1 MAADRPSWRG
11 RPRYGRPDAETN
23 DGGGSVNPP
32 FDIGAR
38 VSLADGLLLRAA
50 TAEDVDAI
58 VALAV
63 EAFGASDEPGVRT
76 YLSGPGSDIGSWT
89 VVADGDRIVSTCGL
103 LPLPFR
109 LDGVRFAGGQI
120 EYVVTDPA
128 YQRRGLVRAQFDW
141 HHAHAAD
148 LGHLALF
155 IGGIPYLYRRFGYG
169 YGVSYPDL
177 FVFDRATLH
186 PDPGVTLR
194 GASTAD
200 IPALLA
206 LDATR
211 PVEGLR
217 VDREATHFAQWLEMA
232 ARGVVDGVHA
242 GAERFHVAER
252 GGEIVG
258 WSALSE
264 LEHEK
269 RLLLLP
275 VVTRDAAVTDAI
287 VAHGM
292 DQAAQKEHVLIG
304 HDTPGTAHGARV
316 RAIGRPVPYGLG
328 IYVRIPDPVAFL
340 DALRPAL
347 SARLAASTHAS
358 AAGQVNISLYSTSVV
373 LRYEAGVVTAVEPA
387 PGVEDPFDDFA
398 CGVAPDW
405 FPAFVLGRFG
415 AAELERRVDDV
426 TLGQHADLL
435 EVLFPRRD
443 ADVVGDF

>member
-1 MAADRPSWRG
+1 MNA
-11 RPRYGRPDAETN
+11 
-23 DGGGSVNPP
+23 P
-32 FDIGAR
+32 FDLAAR
-38 VSLADGLLLRAA
+38 VSLADGLVLRAA
-50 TAEDVDAI
+50 TPADIEAI

-76 YLSGPGSDIGSWT
+76 YLTGPGSDLSSWT
-89 VVADGDRIVSTCGL
+89 VVADGERPVSTCGL
-103 LPLPFR
+103 LPLPFH
-109 LDGVRFAGGQI
+109 LDGVAFAGGQI

-128 YQRRGLVRAQFDW
+128 YQRRGLVRAQFEW

-177 FVFDRATLH
+177 FGVDRRALQ
-186 PDPGVTLR
+186 PDPAVSLR
-194 GASTAD
+194 GATRD
-200 IPALLA
+200 DLPGLLA

-217 VDREATHFAQWLEMA
+217 VARQATHFEQWIEMA
-232 ARGVVDGVHA
+232 AMGALHGEQA
-242 GAERFHVAER
+242 GSERFYVAER
-252 GGEIVG
+252 DGEIVG

-264 LEHEK
+264 LEDEK

-275 VVTRDAAVTDAI
+275 VVTRDAAVTDTILLHA
-287 VAHGM
+287 V
-292 DQAAQKEHVLIG
+292 DEAARKDFVLIG
-304 HDTPGTAHGARV
+304 HDTPGTAHGARL
-316 RAIGRPVPYGLG
+316 RAIGQPVPYGLG

-340 DALRPAL
+340 EALRPAL
-347 SARLAASTHAS
+347 SDRLASSPFATR
-358 AAGQVNISLYSTSVV
+358 AGEVNISLYESSVV
-373 LRYEAGVVTAVEPA
+373 VRYADGAVTAVEAA
-387 PGVEDPFDDFA
+387 PGVEDPFDDFE

-415 AAELERRVDDV
+415 AKELERRVDDV
-426 TLGQHADLL
+426 TLGKHADLL